1 MTKTNYL
8 IPLIRGG
15 VPVYPDSMY
24 HNKFWRNLIIA
35 LIVTIAAGYVF
46 KVWSTSNKVNPATS
60 SFAGNGGSCLTCHN
74 RTTPGIVKQYGESK
88 HAANKVACIDCHR
101 GEPGSKLTVNHYD
114 NNIVLRPTPQ
124 NCSRCHPSQATQF
137 DHSRHSAAAW
147 YAQTGPTSF
156 TDEQLKR
163 YGLSAAG
170 KYNDLYHMESPEIT
184 KMGCEICHSI
194 GKPNA
199 DGTFGDCAKCHAG
212 HEFSLEQVR
221 KPEICGSCHLGPDHP
236 MKEIYDESIHG
247 TLYANKGAQW
257 DWDAPVGTL
266 SSKNFDA
273 PTCAIC
279 HMATFGSAPGTH
291 DVGQRLSW
299 KLAPAQAEKRV
310 DWETHRLNMQTV
322 CLECHSQT
330 SIKTLYD
337 NADKV
342 VLAGNENIKTAQTI
356 IKNLKDDGLI
366 PTAPFSSSIDYKGF
380 EIWHHEG
387 RRMRFGAFM
396 NGPDYVQWHG
406 IYEQLIDLT
415 ELKERDAD
423 LRGKKLPIAATTTQ
437 DTSKSTKIEGR

>member
-1 MTKTNYL
+1 MH
-8 IPLIRGG
+8 
-15 VPVYPDSMY
+15 
-24 HNKFWRNLIIA
+24 HNKFWRNLIAA
-35 LIVTIAAGYVF
+35 LIITISAGYIF
-46 KVWSTSNKVNPATS
+46 SVWSTSNKVNPAAP
-60 SFAGNGGSCLTCHN
+60 SFAGNGGSCLSCHN
-74 RTTPGIVKQYGESK
+74 QTTPGIVKQYGESK

-101 GEPGSKLTVNHYD
+101 SDPGGKLTVNHYD

-124 NCSRCHPSQATQF
+124 NCSRCHPAQTSQF
-137 DHSRHSAAAW
+137 DHSNHGAPAW
-147 YAQTGPTSF
+147 YAQTGPASF
-156 TDEQLKR
+156 TDDQLKR
-163 YGLSAAG
+163 YGLSSTG
-170 KYNDLYHMESPEIT
+170 KYNDLYHLEDPDIT

-199 DGTFGDCAKCHAG
+199 DGTFGDCSKCHAG
-212 HEFSLEQVR
+212 HTFSKAQVR

-257 DWDAPVGTL
+257 DWNAPVGTL

-273 PTCAIC
+273 PTCSIC
-279 HMATFGSAPGTH
+279 HMASFGAAPGTH

-299 KLAPAQAEKRV
+299 KLTPAQAEKRV
-310 DWETHRLNMQTV
+310 DWETRRLNMQTV
-322 CLECHSQT
+322 CYECHSQT
-330 SIKTLYD
+330 SIKTMYD

-342 VLAGNENIKTAQTI
+342 VLKGNENVKTAQAI
-356 IKNLKDDGLI
+356 IKKLKDDGLI
-366 PTAPFSSSIDYKGF
+366 PAAPFSSSIDFKGF

-406 IYEQLIDLT
+406 IYEQLIDLI
-415 ELKERDAD
+415 ELKEKDAD
-423 LRGKKLPIAATTTQ
+423 LRSKGVSITTPSTQ